1 MKKSTKRIL
10 IVIGI
15 AVVGILLGYCIFTWV
30 RAL

>member
-1 MKKSTKRIL
+1 MKKRTNRIL

-15 AVVGILLGYCIFTWV
+15 AVVGLVLGYCIFTWI